1 MVEEEVEAEEE
12 LDTPEVP
19 SNPRIGVE
27 VEATR
32 MSITNGMPLSPLA
45 LVEGDQ
51 PIVRLK
57 GHGGTLII
65 VVAAITPP
73 KKDPRTGT
81 VRIFPL
87 TTLKNLMIR
96 RRGPEAPAPEI
107 IDIGEKEVLID
118 ITLEE
123 NTMMRVENLIG
134 IMGLAQVEG
143 ITAQPEGTKS
153 MIDMAEEIRAQ
164 DIDIA
169 LDLDTRGKTHQ
180 VKAGDTLVTTGDGDA
195 KGPKVMIGPL

>member
-1 MVEEEVEAEEE
+1 MTLRVAEEEVEAEED
-12 LDTPEVP
+12 LVTPEAP

-65 VVAAITPP
+65 VVVAITPP

-81 VRIFPL
+81 TRIFPL

-107 IDIGEKEVLID
+107 IDIGEKEALKD
-118 ITLEE
+118 IILEE
-123 NTMMRVENLIG
+123 NIMMRAENPIG
-134 IMGLAQVEG
+134 IMGPAQVG
-143 ITAQPEGTKS
+143 GNTAQPEETKI
-153 MIDMAEEIRAQ
+153 MIDMVEETRAQ
-164 DIDIA
+164 DIGLA

-195 KGPKVMIGPL
+195 KGP

>member
-1 MVEEEVEAEEE
+1 MAEEEVEAEEG
-12 LDTPEVP
+12 LATPEAP

-81 VRIFPL
+81 TRIFPH
-87 TTLKNLMIR
+87 TIQKNLMIE
-96 RRGPEAPAPEI
+96 RGPEAPAPEI
-107 IDIGEKEVLID
+107 IDIGEKEALKD
-118 ITLEE
+118 IILEE
-123 NTMMRVENLIG
+123 NIMMRAENPIG
-134 IMGLAQVEG
+134 IMGPAQVG
-143 ITAQPEGTKS
+143 GSTAQPEGTKS
-153 MIDMAEEIRAQ
+153 MIDMVEETRAQ

-195 KGPKVMIGPL
+195 KGP